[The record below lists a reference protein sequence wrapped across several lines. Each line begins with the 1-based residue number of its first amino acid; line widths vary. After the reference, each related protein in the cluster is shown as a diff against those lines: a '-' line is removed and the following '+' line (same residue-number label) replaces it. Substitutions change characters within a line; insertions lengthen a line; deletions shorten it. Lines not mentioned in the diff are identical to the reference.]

1 MRVRAHRD
9 IKDFWTIA
17 EPLLAA
23 DPVTH
28 TVAVTIAFRLLA
40 DRPFSPEPPIL
51 LTIHPDDPPTNEP
64 PTDDAPTG
72 DSPAANEPTDDSPA
86 SGSGAELLGL
96 AVCTPPFPMVVT
108 ALPAA
113 AAPAVVAHLRKAGH
127 HLPGVSGRKDRANA
141 FSATWSEV
149 TGDQV
154 KINRD
159 ERLYTLD
166 RLTPPANVPGLAR
179 LATEDDVP
187 LLARWRAAFAAEA
200 LGDETR
206 PDDYVAQSRDSI
218 AAGAADM
225 LWTVDGEPVSL
236 AVTNRPNAGMSR
248 VGSVYTPVDQ
258 RGHGYGSAVTAA
270 VSQWALDRGAAHVL
284 LFTDLANPTSN
295 SIYQKIGYRPVSDYL
310 NVAFVPAR

>member
-1 MRVRAHRD
+1 MRVRAHQD
-9 IKDFWTIA
+9 VKDFWTIA

-28 TVAVTIAFRLLA
+28 TVAVTIVFLLLA
-40 DRPFSPEPPIL
+40 DRPFSAEPPIL
-51 LTIHPDDPPTNEP
+51 LTVHPDDSSTNGS
-64 PTDDAPTG
+64 PTDDAPT
-72 DSPAANEPTDDSPA
+72 DTDDAPTGGSPA
-86 SGSGAELLGL
+86 SGSGAELLGV

-108 ALPAA
+108 ALPAE

-127 HLPGVSGRKDRANA
+127 HLPGVSGRKDRANV
-141 FSATWSEV
+141 FSAIWSEV

-166 RLTPPANVPGLAR
+166 RLTPPANVPGMAR
-179 LATEDDVP
+179 LATEDDIP
-187 LLARWRAAFAAEA
+187 LLARWRAEFAAEA
-200 LGDETR
+200 LGDESR

-236 AVTNRPNAGMSR
+236 AVTNQPNAGMSR

-310 NVAFVPAR
+310 NVAFVPSR